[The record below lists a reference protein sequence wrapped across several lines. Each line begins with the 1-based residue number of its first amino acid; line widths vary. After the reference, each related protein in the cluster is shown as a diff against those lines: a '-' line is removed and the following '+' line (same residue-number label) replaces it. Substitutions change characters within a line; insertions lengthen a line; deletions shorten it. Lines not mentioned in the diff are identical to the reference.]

1 MVADVNG
8 IPNTR
13 VTILRGKGSDEFGD
27 EADLDIP
34 VATGVLASLHMLDN
48 VTSSQAADRQQQ
60 IGVYSLRV
68 KHGTDVRIDDR
79 IRDAEGN
86 TYVIADVTS
95 QPSIGRRVDVR
106 CRMRKLESA

>member
-1 MVADVNG
+1 MNG

-13 VTILRGKGSDEFGD
+13 VSILRGTSSDAFGD
-27 EADLDIP
+27 ETDVEIP
-34 VATGVLASLHMLDN
+34 VATGILASLHMLDN
-48 VTSSQAADRQQQ
+48 VTTSQASDRQQQ
-60 IGVYSLRV
+60 IGIYSLRV
-68 KHGTDVRIDDR
+68 KHGIDVRIDDR

-95 QPSIGRRVDVR
+95 EPSIGRRVDVR

>member
-1 MVADVNG
+1 MNG

-13 VTILRGKGSDEFGD
+13 VSILRGTSEDAFGD
-27 EADLDIP
+27 AVDLDIP
-34 VATGVLASLHMLDN
+34 VATGVLASVHMLDN
-48 VTSSQAADRQQQ
+48 VTTSQASDRLQQVG
-60 IGVYSLRV
+60 IYSLRV

-79 IRDAEGN
+79 VRDAEGN

-95 QPSIGRRVDVR
+95 RPSIGRLVDVR